1 MLDQDATG
9 LDSLMIEANTSVEDP
24 DDKNEKYRRTYR
36 FSTTQM
42 VMCSVMTV
50 ALMFGLF
57 TSISK
62 AQFAESQV
70 NAQSLVLK
78 QLTSEIAA
86 IKALR
91 REGKLTRKD
100 GSHKW
105 QKALGKV
112 TLGEASARVS
122 AIEHKAAKEVLDRAT
137 EAVAEAGTASQRL
150 RARKDLVKAK
160 HQVAFTTE
168 KVETNKQVAKQAQA
182 LLKARTKQQGAL
194 RDLSTAPEG
203 SNKKE
208 ESWRKLA
215 KARMKTKKEAAKL
228 TAVQTVKVTNKQL
241 HEVTKVEQSVSDEV
255 EAAAVVEQSVQKEED
270 AQGQV
275 LEAEVKGVGRKK
287 AKTKFNKR
295 KQITLIARQVSGAR
309 KETGEAGRR
318 AAKLLKNLEGKMT
331 QLAHIQNK
339 TEILTDDERKQAT
352 ILEEEVDQLKSAAN
366 QAVISRI
373 HAQVT
378 AHDLWVD
385 YKKQVVN
392 ATQEN
397 YVDAQVKA
405 ALAERAVGLNPELPQ
420 EAVSKL
426 KEAVNYTAAQVL
438 GMQTKFKD
446 ANQRL
451 DKAQRYMVVLKQRL
465 AHHQEAEEARV
476 TQMKTDEAGAADDSE
491 SESEA
496 TSGHEPTRR
505 RRRRKGTEGTIISHS
520 I

>member
-1 MLDQDATG
+1 MLDPEATG
-9 LDSLMIEANTSVEDP
+9 LDSLMIEANTSAADP
-24 DDKNEKYRRTYR
+24 DDKNEKYRRTYS

-42 VMCSVMTV
+42 VMFSVMTV

-100 GSHKW
+100 GRHKW

-122 AIEHKAAKEVLDRAT
+122 AIENKAAKEVLDRAT
-137 EAVAEAGTASQRL
+137 EAVAEASTASQKL

-194 RDLSTAPEG
+194 RDLSAAPEG

-228 TAVQTVKVTNKQL
+228 TTVQTVKVTNKQL

-275 LEAEVKGVGRKK
+275 LEAEAKGIGRKK
-287 AKTKFNKR
+287 AKKKFNKS
-295 KQITLIARQVSGAR
+295 KQITLAARQISGAR

-318 AAKLLKNLEGKMT
+318 AAKLLKTLEGKMT

-339 TEILTDDERKQAT
+339 TEILTDDEQKEAKMLT
-352 ILEEEVDQLKSAAN
+352 EEVDQLKSDAN

-373 HAQVT
+373 HAQVK
-378 AHDLWVD
+378 AHDFRLD
-385 YKKQVVN
+385 FQKLAVN

-405 ALAERAVGLNPELPQ
+405 ALAAGELEKNPELPQ

-426 KEAVNYTAAQVL
+426 KKAVDYTAAQVL
-438 GMQTKFKD
+438 GRQTKFKE
-446 ANQRL
+446 ANQAL
-451 DKAQRYMVVLKQRL
+451 DKGQKHMVVLKQRL

-476 TQMKTDEAGAADDSE
+476 TQMKTDEAGEVADDSE

-505 RRRRKGTEGTIISHS
+505 QRRRKATIIKRTL
-520 I
+520 